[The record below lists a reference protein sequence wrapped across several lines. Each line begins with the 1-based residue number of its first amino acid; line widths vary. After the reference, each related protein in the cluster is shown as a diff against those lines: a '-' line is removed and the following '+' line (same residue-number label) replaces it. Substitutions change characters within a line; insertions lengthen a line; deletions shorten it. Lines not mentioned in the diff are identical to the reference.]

1 MMISGMIYGT
11 YMQPIILVF
20 QVFSQL
26 EIVKSFLRVLYKNVG
41 QLLALVCIDVLVF
54 YLLGYISFIRKN
66 CLEVTECITYEME
79 QLFNLQ
85 EAPVFELVVIF
96 VFGLLTFNLFFG
108 LVMDSISEIRQS
120 KHALEQLI
128 K

>member
-1 MMISGMIYGT
+1 MISGMIYGT

-54 YLLGYISFIRKN
+54 YLLGYITFIRKN

>member
-1 MMISGMIYGT
+1 MISGMIYGT
-11 YMQPIILVF
+11 YMQPIILVYL
-20 QVFSQL
+20 VFSQL

-41 QLLALVCIDVLVF
+41 QLLALICIDVLVF
-54 YLLGYISFIRKN
+54 YLLGYISFIRRN
-66 CLEVTECITYEME
+66 CLEVTECITYELE
-79 QLFNLQ
+79 QLFNLH

>member
-11 YMQPIILVF
+11 YMQPIILVYL
-20 QVFSQL
+20 VFSQL

-85 EAPVFELVVIF
+85 EAPIFELVVIF

>member
-11 YMQPIILVF
+11 YMQPIILVYL
-20 QVFSQL
+20 VFSQL

>member
-1 MMISGMIYGT
+1 MISGMIYGT
-11 YMQPIILVF
+11 YMQPIILVYL
-20 QVFSQL
+20 VFSQL

>member
-11 YMQPIILVF
+11 YMQPIILVYL
-20 QVFSQL
+20 VFSQL

-79 QLFNLQ
+79 
-85 EAPVFELVVIF
+85 
-96 VFGLLTFNLFFG
+96 
-108 LVMDSISEIRQS
+108 
-120 KHALEQLI
+120 
-128 K
+128 

>member
-11 YMQPIILVF
+11 YMQPIILVYL
-20 QVFSQL
+20 VFSQL

-54 YLLGYISFIRKN
+54 YLLGYITFIRKN

>member
-11 YMQPIILVF
+11 YMQPIILVYL
-20 QVFSQL
+20 VFSQL

-41 QLLALVCIDVLVF
+41 QLLALICIDVLVF